1 MVDPQHRVRVIRDGG
16 RRRQLVPAKSA
27 LPRER
32 PTIVS
37 GPHVAKSHVW
47 TAPLGGWF
55 TDALETG
62 AYRIGHG
69 PKVQRFSKGR
79 VSERGD

>member
-1 MVDPQHRVRVIRDGG
+1 MSRRAMFG
-16 RRRQLVPAKSA
+16 RLR
-27 LPRER
+27 
-32 PTIVS
+32 
-37 GPHVAKSHVW
+37 W
-47 TAPLGGWF
+47 GGWF